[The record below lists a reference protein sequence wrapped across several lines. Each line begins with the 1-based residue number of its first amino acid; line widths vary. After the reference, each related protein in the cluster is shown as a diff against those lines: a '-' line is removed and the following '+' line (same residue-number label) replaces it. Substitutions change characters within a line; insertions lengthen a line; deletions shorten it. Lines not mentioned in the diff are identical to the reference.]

1 MYYFQLADVN
11 EAERPEYEIH
21 KSSAWITVLEAKTAD
36 DLLCLISDWLN
47 DEEYPTS
54 QWTRV
59 VKNNMVLQ
67 SGLLVNVER

>member
-11 EAERPEYEIH
+11 EAERPEYEVH
-21 KSSAWITVLEAKTAD
+21 KNSAWITVLEAETAD

-54 QWTRV
+54 QWTRI
-59 VKNNMVLQ
+59 VKDNMVLQ